1 MPAPRRAVTRTRV
14 IAEAAKIADEVGLD
28 HLTLAA
34 VAARLGISVPGIY
47 KHVGSIDAIR
57 REMAILGL
65 EELIDR
71 ISIATVGKSNADA
84 LRGAA
89 RAYRDYA
96 KDHPGRYAASVIA
109 PPADD
114 ERHTANSDR
123 LLQIMFAIL
132 GGFDLTRHD
141 AIDAIR
147 SFRAITHGF
156 VSLEL
161 AGGFGL
167 PQSVDASFERLVD
180 TFIRG
185 LAFWHEPG

>member
-1 MPAPRRAVTRTRV
+1 VV
-14 IAEAAKIADEVGLD
+14 AEAALVADEVGLD

-34 VAARLGISVPGIY
+34 VATRLGISVPGLY
-47 KHVGSIDAIR
+47 KHVSSIDAVR
-57 REMAILGL
+57 RDIAILGVEDL
-65 EELIDR
+65 TDR
-71 ISIATVGKSNADA
+71 ISMATIGKSDAHA
-84 LRGAA
+84 LRSAA
-89 RAYRDYA
+89 HAYRNYA

-114 ERHTANSDR
+114 ERHTATSDR
-123 LLQIMFAIL
+123 LLRIMFAIL
-132 GGFDLTRHD
+132 GGFDLSSEE

-161 AGGFGL
+161 AGGFGP